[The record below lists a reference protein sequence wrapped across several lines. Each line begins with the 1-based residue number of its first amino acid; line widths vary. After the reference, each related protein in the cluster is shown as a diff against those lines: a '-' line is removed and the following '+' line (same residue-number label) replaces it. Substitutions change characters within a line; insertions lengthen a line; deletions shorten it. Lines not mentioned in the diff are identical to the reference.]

1 MLNLNELSIPGVDL
15 SAGTV
20 TLSLWA
26 VGVVA
31 ALAVVLLVTA
41 IFRAGSGAVVRV
53 VAIAVAVGIAWV
65 YFDRAAENDRVEA
78 RRALD
83 QRVTLLT
90 AQTINAGSIL
100 GCLDPNIGE
109 TVAGACEKAL
119 FAAPET
125 VAAATTYV
133 AARIALLED
142 GTNFANHRDP
152 TYQTSLVRL
161 RRAIEADR
169 FGFVAQVLAA
179 RDGCTAAKCDA
190 LALLSDA
197 KRVNSNLNEHTY
209 EGLVARNSAAWS
221 TRNRSG
227 EPASAGAGFSFPPAV
242 SMAPASAMTN
252 EPPAP
257 GPVQV
262 PKSAGPPP
270 AATPNPPRR
279 SPPRPAA
286 ARTQS
291 GAAAAQPDQ
300 LAPSRASATSPSRA
314 Q

>member
-1 MLNLNELSIPGVDL
+1 MLNLDALSIPGVDL

-26 VGVVA
+26 AGVA
-31 ALAVVLLVTA
+31 AVLAVVLLAAA
-41 IFRAGSGAVVRV
+41 IFRAGSGAAVRV
-53 VAIAVAVGIAWV
+53 VGIAVAVVIAWA
-65 YFDRAAENDRVEA
+65 YFDRAAESDRAEE

-83 QRVTLLT
+83 QRLTLLT
-90 AQTINAGSIL
+90 AQAINAGSIL

-109 TVAGACEKAL
+109 AVEGACETTL
-119 FAAPET
+119 FAGPET
-125 VAAATTYV
+125 VAAATAYV
-133 AARIALLED
+133 AARLSLLED
-142 GTNFANHRDP
+142 GTNFANRRDP
-152 TYQTSLVRL
+152 TYRTTLVLL

-179 RDGCTAAKCDA
+179 RDGCTAGKCDA
-190 LALLSDA
+190 LAMLSDA

-221 TRNRSG
+221 TRDHAG
-227 EPASAGAGFSFPPAV
+227 APASVAPGLTFPPAV
-242 SMAPASAMTN
+242 SMSPVGAMSN
-252 EPPAP
+252 EPPTS
-257 GPVQV
+257 VQ
-262 PKSAGPPP
+262 PPTSASPPP
-270 AATPNPPRR
+270 AATPTPPASRR
-279 SPPRPAA
+279 PPPRPA

-300 LAPSRASATSPSRA
+300 LAPPRASAGSPSRA